1 MLQEIQQKV
10 EKLQVDVKRFD
21 QISTLAS
28 CEARISAL
36 ENEIKTNN
44 KKSDEDKGLMG
55 LVESFFTNL
64 SEVQKRIKAY
74 VKEKIGKNM
83 SDMENFVREQMLK
96 EMQERQEDKSNNV
109 NLLRVKNFK
118 KKVEKIKLE
127 GVKLLKEAKKAAK
140 NVQASTAMFSVLI
153 GSFINLQT
161 IRQNPE
167 YYWLLIVLTVTMFFG
182 TLFISFMSFT
192 DLKKYEKKLLALE
205 ESQGPVYVAANKF
218 IIELKT
224 LMPDQSTLLYWT
236 FEISNS

>member
-1 MLQEIQQKV
+1 
-10 EKLQVDVKRFD
+10 
-21 QISTLAS
+21 
-28 CEARISAL
+28 
-36 ENEIKTNN
+36 
-44 KKSDEDKGLMG
+44 MG